1 MFKYLEC
8 LNWQGKNNVEVLL
21 KKQHIFFRIL
31 KLARHSKGL
40 QSIVFTLSQS
50 IPELGLLIM
59 ILIISGL
66 IFASLTYYIEMENDS
81 GFTDIPTAFYW
92 VIITMTT
99 VGYGDIFP
107 VSGLGKFVGT
117 FTAISG
123 ALTMSLPLPVI
134 VANFEK

>member
-1 MFKYLEC
+1 MYSNMTTMIPPASDGEIVEEEEENDKEGFKGLVQVFRVFK
-8 LNWQGKNNVEVLL
+8 LA
-21 KKQHIFFRIL
+21 RIL

-99 VGYGDIFP
+99 VG
-107 VSGLGKFVGT
+107 
-117 FTAISG
+117 
-123 ALTMSLPLPVI
+123 
-134 VANFEK
+134 